1 MALLNILIMNIF
13 FIKQEYRNIFDELE
27 ENGGELTEELEQ
39 KLAITQEEFKNKV
52 EDYTNIIKTLD
63 NDMSGIKA
71 EQARLKALYDK
82 KEQIAKKLKEIIIDA
97 VNEFGDTK
105 KSGVKYFDYGTGE
118 VSIRKTQVV
127 KVNEPLVKY
136 VGDYLGRMVTFT
148 KEYNRLGVIDHI
160 ERSEIVTDVAQN
172 TDMTVGGADLDHI
185 NVDLSL
191 TIPLKDLATGEGYP
205 ALREI
210 VKYSDFYKLSTS
222 VSKTAIKPELKENGS
237 CMPNLAKLGTNESL
251 TIK

>member
-1 MALLNILIMNIF
+1 MNIYQ
-13 FIKQEYRNIFDELE
+13 IQQDLLAIFDELE

-39 KLAITQEEFKNKV
+39 KLAITQEEFKDKV
-52 EDYTNIIKTLD
+52 EDYTNVIKTLD
-63 NDMSGIKA
+63 ADMAAIKV
-71 EQARLKALYDK
+71 EQARLKTLYDR
-82 KEQIAKKLKEIIIDA
+82 KEKVAKKLKEIIINA
-97 VNEFGDTK
+97 INEFGDTK
-105 KSGVKYFDYGTGE
+105 KTGVKYLDYGTGE

-127 KVNEPLVKY
+127 EVNEPLVKY
-136 VGDYLGRMVTFT
+136 VGDYLGRMVTFN
-148 KEYNRLGVIDHI
+148 KECNQLGVIDHI

-172 TDMTVGGADLDHI
+172 TDMAVGGDDLDHI